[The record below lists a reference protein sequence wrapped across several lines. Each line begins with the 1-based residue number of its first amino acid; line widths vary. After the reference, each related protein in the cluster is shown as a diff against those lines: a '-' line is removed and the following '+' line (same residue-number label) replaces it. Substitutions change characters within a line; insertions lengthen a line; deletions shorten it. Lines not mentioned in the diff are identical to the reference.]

1 MKKGFT
7 IIELMIVISI
17 ISLISAIVIPK
28 YSNITSEAKIAN
40 VQANLSNLNT
50 AISLYK
56 LKNESYPDLVGN
68 EDDLG
73 DFTDVY
79 SKSKMPDTPNY
90 SGGSKSNTVYSSRSN
105 TGGWIYIESDGVIY
119 ANLEDGTY
127 SGDTDTEIW
136 SGESET
142 SNSILYDFD
151 DDDGLIFKLGST
163 GTWAISEDG
172 TLYSTGG
179 WNGYVFM
186 ENPYSEYT
194 IETTTTLLDLAK
206 GYGLFIQSDE
216 DGSGYILQFDYGL
229 TAIVIKERDSYGKE
243 IYSSTQ
249 YILNGNDD
257 GNEYMDV
264 NDEDYDG
271 WWTDEHDISVSVTSN
286 GDGTNSVAVSIDD
299 EEITDED
306 IIIDKGTS
314 DTNYTGFRSWGEA
327 DVEVESLSITEI

>member
-1 MKKGFT
+1 LKKGFT

-40 VQANLSNLNT
+40 VRANLSNLNT

-73 DFTDVY
+73 DFTDAY
-79 SKSKMPDTPNY
+79 SKSKMPDTPY
-90 SGGSKSNTVYSSRSN
+90 YLGGSKSNTVYSSRSN
-105 TGGWIYIESDGVIY
+105 TGGWLYIESDGEIY

-127 SGDTDTEIW
+127 SGDADTEIW

-142 SNSILYDFD
+142 SNSITYDFD
-151 DDDGLIFKLGST
+151 DADGLIFDSGS
-163 GTWAISEDG
+163 WAISEDG

-179 WNGYVFM
+179 DTGYVFI

-194 IETTTTLLDLAK
+194 IDITATLLDLDD
-206 GYGLFIQSDE
+206 GYGLFIQSE
-216 DGSGYILQFDYGL
+216 DDSSGYVLQFDYGL
-229 TAIVIKERDSYGKE
+229 NAVVIRERDGDTE
-243 IYSSTQ
+243 YSPT
-249 YILNGNDD
+249 YIIS
-257 GNEYMDV
+257 
-264 NDEDYDG
+264 DEDYMTDE
-271 WWTDEHDISVSVTSN
+271 WWTSEHDMSVSVTSN
-286 GDGTNSVAVSIDD
+286 DDGTNSVSVSIDG

-306 IIIDKGTS
+306 IIISESTS
-314 DTNYTGFRSWGEA
+314 DTNYTGFRSWGYA
-327 DVEVESLSITEI
+327 DAEVESLSITEI

>member
-7 IIELMIVISI
+7 GIELMIVVAI
-17 ISLISAIVIPK
+17 ISLMSAIALPK
-28 YSNITSEAKIAN
+28 FADIRSEAKIAN
-40 VQANLSNLNT
+40 VSGNLANLST
-50 AISLYK
+50 AIALYK
-56 LKNESYPDLVGN
+56 LKNGSYPDLVGN
-68 EDDLG
+68 EDDLD
-73 DFTDVY
+73 DFADVY
-79 SKSKMPDTPNY
+79 SKSKMPNTPSY

-105 TGGWIYIESDGVIY
+105 TGGWLYIESDGVIY

-127 SGDTDTEIW
+127 SGDSDTEIW
-136 SGESET
+136 SGESGT
-142 SNSILYDFD
+142 SNSITYDFD
-151 DDDGLIFKLGST
+151 DDDGLIFSS

-194 IETTTTLLDLAK
+194 IETTSTLLNSYN

-216 DGSGYILQFDYGL
+216 DGSGYILQFDWGL
-229 TAIVIKERDSYGKE
+229 NAIVIKERDSYGNE
-243 IYSSTQ
+243 ISSSTQ
-249 YILNGNDD
+249 YILNGNAD
-257 GNEYMDV
+257 GNEYMAF

-286 GDGTNSVAVSIDD
+286 GDGTNSVSVSIDG

-306 IIIDKGTS
+306 IIIDESTS

>member
-7 IIELMIVISI
+7 GIELMIVVAI
-17 ISLISAIVIPK
+17 ISLMSAIALPK
-28 YSNITSEAKIAN
+28 FADIRSESKIAN
-40 VQANLSNLNT
+40 VSGNLANLNT

-68 EDDLG
+68 EDDLS

-79 SKSKMPDTPNY
+79 SKSKMPDTPSY

-105 TGGWIYIESDGVIY
+105 TGGWIYIESDGEIY
-119 ANLEDGTY
+119 ANLDDGTY
-127 SGDTDTEIW
+127 SGDVDTEIW
-136 SGESET
+136 SGESGT
-142 SNSILYDFD
+142 SNSITYDFD
-151 DDDGLIFKLGST
+151 DDDGLIFSS

-194 IETTTTLLDLAK
+194 IETTATLINLEN

-229 TAIVIKERDSYGKE
+229 NAIVIKERNSYGNE
-243 IYSSTQ
+243 LSTT
-249 YILNGNDD
+249 IIVRG
-257 GNEYMDV
+257 
-264 NDEDYDG
+264 EDYMTET
-271 WWTDEHDISVSVTSN
+271 WWTSEHDISVNVTSN
-286 GDGTNSVAVSIDD
+286 GDGTNSVSVSIDD

-306 IIIDKGTS
+306 IIINESTS
-314 DTNYTGFRSWGEA
+314 DSNYTGFRSWGEA

>member
-1 MKKGFT
+1 MRKGFT
-7 IIELMIVISI
+7 GIELMIVISI
-17 ISLISAIVIPK
+17 ISLISAIALPK
-28 YSNITSEAKIAN
+28 FSNIRSESKIAN
-40 VQANLSNLNT
+40 VSGNLANLNT
-50 AISLYK
+50 AISLYNV
-56 LKNESYPDLVGN
+56 KNGSYPDLVGN

-73 DFTDVY
+73 DFIDVY
-79 SKSKMPDTPNY
+79 SKSKMPDTPSY

-105 TGGWIYIESDGVIY
+105 TGGWLYMETDGVIY

-127 SGDTDTEIW
+127 SGDADTEIW

-151 DDDGLIFKLGST
+151 DDDGLIFDS

-194 IETTTTLLDLAK
+194 IDITATLLDINN

-216 DGSGYILQFDYGL
+216 DGSGYILQFDWGL
-229 TAIVIKERDSYGKE
+229 NAIVIKERDSYGSE
-243 IYSSTQ
+243 ISSSTQ
-249 YILNGNDD
+249 NILNGYAD

-286 GDGTNSVAVSIDD
+286 GDGTNSVSVSIDGED
-299 EEITDED
+299 ITDED
-306 IIIDKGTS
+306 IIIDESTS
-314 DTNYTGFRSWGEA
+314 DTNYTGFRSWGDV
-327 DVEVESLSITEI
+327 DVEVESLEIIEI

>member
-7 IIELMIVISI
+7 GIELMIVVAI
-17 ISLISAIVIPK
+17 ISLMSAIALPK
-28 YSNITSEAKIAN
+28 FADIRSESKIAN
-40 VQANLSNLNT
+40 VSGNLANLST
-50 AISLYK
+50 AIALYK
-56 LKNESYPDLVGN
+56 LKNGSYPDLVGN

-73 DFTDVY
+73 DFTGVY
-79 SKSKMPDTPNY
+79 SKSKMPDTPSY

-105 TGGWIYIESDGVIY
+105 TVYSSRSNTGGWLYIESEGEIY

-127 SGDTDTEIW
+127 SGDADTEIW

-151 DDDGLIFKLGST
+151 DDDGIIFDS

-172 TLYSTGG
+172 TLYSTGA

-194 IETTTTLLDLAK
+194 IETTATLIDLAN
-206 GYGLFIQSDE
+206 GYGLFIQSE
-216 DGSGYILQFDYGL
+216 DDSSGYVLQFDYGL
-229 TAIVIKERDSYGKE
+229 KAVVIRERDGNSE
-243 IYSSTQ
+243 SSPTN
-249 YILNGNDD
+249 IISG
-257 GNEYMDV
+257 
-264 NDEDYDG
+264 EDYMTDE
-271 WWTDEHDISVSVTSN
+271 WWTSEHDISVSVTSN
-286 GDGTNSVAVSIDD
+286 GDGTNSVSVSIDG

-306 IIIDKGTS
+306 IIIDESTS
-314 DTNYTGFRSWGEA
+314 DTNYTGFRSWGDA

>member
-7 IIELMIVISI
+7 GIELMIVVAI
-17 ISLISAIVIPK
+17 ISLMSAIALPK
-28 YSNITSEAKIAN
+28 FADIRSESKIAN
-40 VQANLSNLNT
+40 VSGNLANLNT

-79 SKSKMPDTPNY
+79 SKSKMPDTPSY

-105 TGGWIYIESDGVIY
+105 TGGWLYIESDGEIY

-127 SGDTDTEIW
+127 SGDSDTEIW
-136 SGESET
+136 SGENGT
-142 SNSILYDFD
+142 SNSITYDFD
-151 DDDGLIFKLGST
+151 DDDGLIFSS

-194 IETTTTLLDLAK
+194 IETTATLLDLAN

-229 TAIVIKERDSYGKE
+229 GYGAIVIKERDSDGKE
-243 IYSSTQ
+243 LSTT
-249 YILNGNDD
+249 YI
-257 GNEYMDV
+257 V
-264 NDEDYDG
+264 NNEDYMTDE
-271 WWTDEHDISVSVTSN
+271 WWTSEHDISVSVTSN
-286 GDGTNSVAVSIDD
+286 SDGTNSVSVSIDD
-299 EEITDED
+299 EKITEED
-306 IIIDKGTS
+306 IIIDESTS
-314 DTNYTGFRSWGEA
+314 DTNYTGFRSWGDA
-327 DVEVESLSITEI
+327 DVEVESLSISEI